1 MNLIP
6 FLAVS
11 AVVIVA
17 PGPDMALVGRNALL
31 GGRRVAVSTAVGVVL
46 GLAVWSLAASVGV
59 AALLRRSEPAF
70 VALKIVGAVY
80 LVWLGVQALRIAL
93 QRAAGRGRSAAVP
106 PASAV
111 GRAARFGRG
120 SSATSR
126 TPRSRC
132 SSRASCRSSHRPARA
147 SRCCLSLGLVFCL
160 MTLVWM
166 AGYGVFVAKAGDVLR
181 RPRIRRAMEG
191 ISGTVLIA
199 FGVRLATLD
208 H

>member
-1 MNLIP
+1 VNLLP

-31 GGRRVAVSTAVGVVL
+31 GGRRVAVSTAAGVVL
-46 GLAVWSLAASVGV
+46 GLAVWSLAASVGL

-70 VALKIVGAVY
+70 FALKIVGALY
-80 LVWLGVQALRIAL
+80 LVWLGLQALRIAF
-93 QRAAGRGRSAAVP
+93 RSPRNEAAVSPALGPRYRPRRALRQGFLSNLANPKIAVFFTSFLPQFAP
-106 PASAV
+106 PGAS
-111 GRAARFGRG
+111 FGALLG
-120 SSATSR
+120 
-126 TPRSRC
+126 
-132 SSRASCRSSHRPARA
+132 
-147 SRCCLSLGLVFCL
+147 LGLVFGL
-160 MTLVWM
+160 MTLVWL

-181 RPRIRRAMEG
+181 RPRIRSVLEG
-191 ISGTVLIA
+191 LSGTVLIA